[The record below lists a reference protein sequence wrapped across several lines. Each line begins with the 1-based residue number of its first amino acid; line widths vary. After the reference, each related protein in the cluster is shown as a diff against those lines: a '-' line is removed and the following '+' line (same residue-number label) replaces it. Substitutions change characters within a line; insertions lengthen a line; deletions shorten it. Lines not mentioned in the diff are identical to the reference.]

1 MCDGTSTTQARS
13 STITLSFM
21 SSPLLHSKLYAELE
35 PTPVR
40 LLRPLTPS
48 LSPQGGGG
56 VGSLTHFMER
66 TRFSAGSR
74 LLPPS
79 PAPAGSR
86 SPCRRPD
93 LYPYIW
99 PAGCAPC
106 RASGVDPRPRVY
118 AARRCPVPWPSADRP
133 RSPRDRDV
141 CACR

>member
-21 SSPLLHSKLYAELE
+21 SSPLLPAKLCAELD
-35 PTPVR
+35 PPPVR
-40 LLRPLTPS
+40 LLPPLPPS
-48 LSPQGGGG
+48 LSRGGRGG

-93 LYPYIW
+93 PYPYI
-99 PAGCAPC
+99 G
-106 RASGVDPRPRVY
+106 
-118 AARRCPVPWPSADRP
+118 
-133 RSPRDRDV
+133 
-141 CACR
+141 